1 MLSQKI
7 RQKVPI
13 LVLGWTTETK
23 RKPVHTMSLYKDLRE
38 ALFLGYV
45 FSHILFVHYTTYSR
59 RRRRRRFLYC
69 RLLIIL
75 LLLEFH
81 IAECRF
87 H

>member
-13 LVLGWTTETK
+13 LVLAWTTETK
-23 RKPVHTMSLYKDLRE
+23 RKPVRTMSQYKDLRE
-38 ALFLGYV
+38 ALFLWYV
-45 FSHILFVHYTTYSR
+45 FSHILFVQYTTYSR
-59 RRRRRRFLYC
+59 HRRRRFLYC